1 MGFAST
7 YHSVFGPLIDKIS
20 LWMVNFIHLTLD
32 WRDFCTKKVHR
43 NMFGSFFPSI
53 LAKHSNSRARNHY
66 YLIWLF
72 LPILWGGQKCCWGGS
87 KNRGNCSLLL
97 MAEIWRTTQLA
108 YKDVNNLG
116 ISYSTQLVQDFRA
129 VKSDV
134 SLASPPTPRLT
145 YPSPPRNKTLLG
157 GLLTVGFP

>member
-1 MGFAST
+1 
-7 YHSVFGPLIDKIS
+7 
-20 LWMVNFIHLTLD
+20 MVNFIHLTLD

-43 NMFGSFFPSI
+43 NIFGSFFQAFKFKSKKPLLFDFI
-53 LAKHSNSRARNHY
+53 VPAHSLGWTEMLLDTSM
-66 YLIWLF
+66 YLL
-72 LPILWGGQKCCWGGS
+72 
-87 KNRGNCSLLL
+87 KNRGNCSLSL

-108 YKDVNNLG
+108 YKAVNNLG

-145 YPSPPRNKTLLG
+145 YPSPPQK
-157 GLLTVGFP
+157 